1 MEIQSNGR
9 VIRSVFPQVRS
20 ILLAGAS
27 ILCLN
32 GASLWAQS
40 SRIALPAKFAIGG
53 TVQDCFGGVMIPIGR
68 VEILVFDVAKSRPLL
83 HQLAK
88 MKTLLSEADSA
99 HYTERLTR
107 FFLEYDSLLPL
118 VERTRPLARTLSD
131 SLGAFRVA
139 FAPVDSVLLFA
150 YGELEDEPTYYEYKI
165 MRARPDTTL
174 MIDMSKG
181 GCAGAR
187 PIRYPAKSN

>member
-1 MEIQSNGR
+1 MHIQSNGR
-9 VIRSVFPQVRS
+9 VIRSVFRRVRS
-20 ILLAGAS
+20 VLLAGAS
-27 ILCLN
+27 ISCLN
-32 GASLWAQS
+32 GASVWAQS

-68 VEILVFDVAKSRPLL
+68 VEILVFDVAKSRPVL
-83 HQLAK
+83 HQLAR
-88 MKTLLSEADSA
+88 METLLGEGDSA

-131 SLGAFRVA
+131 SLGTFRIA

-150 YGELEDEPTYYEYKI
+150 YAELEDEPTFYQYKI
-165 MRARPDTTL
+165 MRARPDTSL
-174 MIDMSKG
+174 LIDMSKG
-181 GCAGAR
+181 GCVRASPPR
-187 PIRYPAKSN
+187 HSPKSN